1 MRCLGAVAPVIA
13 HFENESFE
21 EIKFSTSP
29 AGPANAGLLLRREG
43 ISRPSPGGSG
53 GKSRR
58 TTGAGAAEK
67 AIGGVGGA
75 FKGAR
80 GDAEVVEVR
89 RRAWEEARK
98 RIGLARAVR
107 RLEEFE
113 KYKEALFD
121 AVVGALSPLYG
132 RVCKRYWD
140 DSQVSRMK
148 RPYQKVDFEN
158 GLYAVAIPTF
168 ADPELK
174 YHALVVKVVEELSPR
189 RFEELRERARDE
201 GVRAL
206 EGEGLPRQF
215 LDGVSVYVIAPRYGR
230 GEPFRFMRAVKR
242 REAREFYAPII
253 GDAGTASIRALSWF
267 ASYLS
272 SRLDGLIS
280 DLSRSRGLPPWEYT
294 PNLLSKLLRGI
305 DRASARRDRARR
317 AGVKG
322 LQSGRI
328 EWQGRDAE
336 EPPDIR
342 GRGDLETSLLYSV
355 ELYNREISKPASG
368 VHEGEARKGWTA
380 STANATAVVLTDA
393 HPDLEA
399 VERCERAFRDVGRYL
414 GEVRRRIGS
423 LSNRVCLSLERS
435 MHCLCEVVE
444 FILERL
450 RMVVKGAVERVVAGR
465 VVQLLSPLVERAL
478 RRGLR
483 ELRASVESILER
495 AKSAIMERAGEVV
508 WERDLW
514 LAEYVVGMLKVARP
528 A

>member
-1 MRCLGAVAPVIA
+1 MRCLGAVSPVIA
-13 HFENESFE
+13 HFESESFE

-29 AGPANAGLLLRREG
+29 AGPANAGPLLRREG

-53 GKSRR
+53 GKSERA
-58 TTGAGAAEK
+58 TGAGATEK
-67 AIGGVGGA
+67 AIG
-75 FKGAR
+75 
-80 GDAEVVEVR
+80 DAGVVEVK

-98 RIGLARAVR
+98 RIKLARAVR

-206 EGEGLPRQF
+206 EEEGLPRQF

-280 DLSRSRGLPPWEYT
+280 DLSRSHGLPSWEYT

-305 DRASARRDRARR
+305 DRASTRRDRARR

-328 EWQGRDAE
+328 ERQGRDAE
-336 EPPDIR
+336 GSPDIR
-342 GRGDLETSLLYSV
+342 GRGDLETSLLYSDDP
-355 ELYNREISKPASG
+355 YNRGISEPSSG
-368 VHEGEARKGWTA
+368 VHGGEARRGGTA
-380 STANATAVVLTDA
+380 STANATADA
-393 HPDLEA
+393 HPDLEV

-450 RMVVKGAVERVVAGR
+450 RMVVKRAIERVVAGR

-478 RRGLR
+478 RRGLRELR

>member
-29 AGPANAGLLLRREG
+29 AGPTNAGPLLRREG

-58 TTGAGAAEK
+58 TTGAGTTEK
-67 AIGGVGGA
+67 AIG
-75 FKGAR
+75 
-80 GDAEVVEVR
+80 DAGVVEVK

-98 RIGLARAVR
+98 RIRLARVAK

-189 RFEELRERARDE
+189 RFEELRERTRDE

-206 EGEGLPRQF
+206 EEEGLPRQF

-280 DLSRSRGLPPWEYT
+280 DLSRSRGLPSWEYT

-305 DRASARRDRARR
+305 DRVSTRRDRARR

-322 LQSGRI
+322 LQNGHI
-328 EWQGRDAE
+328 EWRGRDAE
-336 EPPDIR
+336 GSPDKR
-342 GRGDLETSLLYSV
+342 SRGDSEAPLLYRSI
-355 ELYNREISKPASG
+355 LYNRGISGPSSG
-368 VHEGEARKGWTA
+368 VHEGEARKGGTA

-399 VERCERAFRDVGRYL
+399 VEGCERALRDVGRYL
-414 GEVRRRIGS
+414 GEVKRRIGS

-450 RMVVKGAVERVVAGR
+450 RAVVKGAIERVVAGR

-483 ELRASVESILER
+483 ELRELRAGVESILER

-508 WERDLW
+508 WERGLW

-528 A
+528 V

>member
-1 MRCLGAVAPVIA
+1 MRCLGAVSPVIA

-29 AGPANAGLLLRREG
+29 AGPANAGPLLRREG

-58 TTGAGAAEK
+58 ATGAGATEK
-67 AIGGVGGA
+67 AIGDAGGA

-98 RIGLARAVR
+98 RIRLARAVR

-113 KYKEALFD
+113 KYKEALFE

-206 EGEGLPRQF
+206 EEEGLPRQF
-215 LDGVSVYVIAPRYGR
+215 LDGVSVYVIAPRYGC

-242 REAREFYAPII
+242 GEAREFYAPII
-253 GDAGTASIRALSWF
+253 GDASTASIRALSWF

-280 DLSRSRGLPPWEYT
+280 DLSRSHGLSSWEYT

-305 DRASARRDRARR
+305 DRLSARRDRAGR
-317 AGVKG
+317 AGGIKG
-322 LQSGRI
+322 QNGRI
-328 EWQGRDAE
+328 ERWERDAE
-336 EPPDIR
+336 EPPDMS
-342 GRGDLETSLLYSV
+342 GRGDLEAPLLYKS
-355 ELYNREISKPASG
+355 LYNRGISGPASR
-368 VHEGEARKGWTA
+368 VHEGGARRGGTA
-380 STANATAVVLTDA
+380 NANATADA
-393 HPDLEA
+393 HLDFEV

-435 MHCLCEVVE
+435 MYCLCEVVE

-450 RMVVKGAVERVVAGR
+450 RAVVKGAIERVVAGR
-465 VVQLLSPLVERAL
+465 VVQLLSPLVERAF
-478 RRGLR
+478 RRGLRELR

-508 WERDLW
+508 WERGLW
-514 LAEYVVGMLKVARP
+514 LAEYVVGMLKAARP
-528 A
+528 V

>member
-1 MRCLGAVAPVIA
+1 MRCLGAVSPVIA
-13 HFENESFE
+13 HFESESFE

-29 AGPANAGLLLRREG
+29 AGPANAGPLLRREG

-58 TTGAGAAEK
+58 TTGAGATEK
-67 AIGGVGGA
+67 AI
-75 FKGAR
+75 

-98 RIGLARAVR
+98 RIKLARAVR

-253 GDAGTASIRALSWF
+253 GDASTASIRALSWF

-423 LSNRVCLSLERS
+423 LSNRVCLSLDRS

-450 RMVVKGAVERVVAGR
+450 RMVVKGAIERVVAGR

-478 RRGLR
+478 RRGLRELR